1 MERVLMVRIF
11 NAKWWPDHSF
21 QAERD
26 GKKLD
31 YEKEKAEWLS
41 AVDNNKGYYNKDY
54 PQKDYFRKKLRR
66 WQFI

>member
-31 YEKEKAEWLS
+31 YEK
-41 AVDNNKGYYNKDY
+41 
-54 PQKDYFRKKLRR
+54 RKRSG
-66 WQFI
+66 